1 MASPSPSFTF
11 TPATLAD
18 RERLWRIKKTCLR
31 QYVEETWG
39 FWEDVSQRA
48 HFDKNYELDEIR
60 LIQTEGGLAGYLAA
74 ARTPE
79 EIALHNIMISP
90 AYQNRGLGTAV
101 LRHLL
106 AEARAQNLPV
116 RLQVLRVNPARHL
129 YERLG
134 FTVYEETP
142 THFRLRWTP

>member
-1 MASPSPSFTF
+1 MTPRYTL

-18 RERLWRIKKTCLR
+18 RERLWKIKKACLR
-31 QYVEETWG
+31 RYVEETWG
-39 FWEDVSQRA
+39 FWEDLSQRA
-48 HFDKNYELDEIR
+48 HFDKNYALDEIR
-60 LIQTEGGLAGYLAA
+60 LIQSEGHLAGYLAC
-74 ARTPE
+74 ARTSE
-79 EIALHNIMISP
+79 GIALHNIMIAP

-101 LRHLL
+101 LRDLL
-106 AEARAQNLPV
+106 EGARAKNLPV

-134 FTVYEETP
+134 FTLQEETA